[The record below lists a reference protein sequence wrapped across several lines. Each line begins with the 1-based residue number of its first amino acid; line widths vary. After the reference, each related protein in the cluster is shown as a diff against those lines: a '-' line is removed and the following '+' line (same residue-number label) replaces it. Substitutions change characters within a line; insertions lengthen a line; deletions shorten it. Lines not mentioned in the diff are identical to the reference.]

1 MACADCCSNNYCNYC
16 NACANCHNNYTIVQ
30 NYVQAVRYN
39 WHNKN
44 LGSPSYRSMEIYLLN
59 QCLKFCLCCHLMKWC
74 WWLMTSLANWLLTNL
89 SLDIKVLSW
98 RRFQKINKLD
108 GGAPLKLKEFGK
120 KNSVAISLHGNPAF
134 DPGACYQYGLTIE
147 AQSPRY
153 PRNINNSSQTQNTN
167 PCNT

>member
-1 MACADCCSNNYCNYC
+1 MLVQGCLQTLFAILVWLFWLFNHESRNFCLFSEETVSWRARTAVLYNYCNFC

-59 QCLKFCLCCHLMKWC
+59 QCLKFCLCCQLMKWC
-74 WWLMTSLANWLLTNL
+74 WWRMASLANWLLTNL

-98 RRFQKINKLD
+98 RRFQKINKQD
-108 GGAPLKLKEFGK
+108 GGGAPLELKELF
-120 KNSVAISLHGNPAF
+120 N
-134 DPGACYQYGLTIE
+134 
-147 AQSPRY
+147 
-153 PRNINNSSQTQNTN
+153 
-167 PCNT
+167 